1 MAATLTQAHTCAGPQ
16 GLELHRPHGLHPP
29 SMGPLFT
36 PSCSISRLP
45 YPASSLQPAPPQKVP
60 HRAGLQI
67 CVLTRQLRI
76 TCSTALN
83 LGFFICKNRG
93 TSRLPSGSRGRNEPS
108 RRLWQQIL
116 WTKAPPASPLP
127 FHGSSFSS
135 SVARHNLSRRVWLL
149 LLVHCLASPPVSC
162 VPTACMACVPGEHE
176 LNTL

>member
-1 MAATLTQAHTCAGPQ
+1 MQDLRARNCTGHTACTHPAWDPSSHP
-16 GLELHRPHGLHPP
+16 LAPSPP
-29 SMGPLFT
+29 SPT
-36 PSCSISRLP
+36 LP
-45 YPASSLQPAPPQKVP
+45 PASSLQPAPPQEVP

-76 TCSTALN
+76 TCSTSLN

-108 RRLWQQIL
+108 RRLWQQVL
-116 WTKAPPASPLP
+116 RTKAPPASPLP

-135 SVARHNLSRRVWLL
+135 SVARHSLSRRVWLL

-162 VPTACMACVPGEHE
+162 APTACMACVPGEHE